1 MISKEERE
9 NKDMILAIRIK
20 RVFDYIE
27 DEIKEKGEISQ
38 FKEDVLYIIHEL
50 LERQLSKDELT
61 ACEIVVK
68 NRKAMIQVEKEKRTQ
83 EYIQQLENKQQKVI
97 DLIFQYGQID
107 GEHHKTWVIDQIIR
121 ILLEEQ
127 YDKWVK
133 EYEEDD
139 YTWKTGIAP

>member
-1 MISKEERE
+1 MISKEEIE

-97 DLIFQYGQID
+97 EKLKKDKKKNNELEFIPLQVEKAYNNYYKLGKID
-107 GEHHKTWVIDQIIR
+107 EIDEILEIMRGE
-121 ILLEEQ
+121 
-127 YDKWVK
+127 
-133 EYEEDD
+133 
-139 YTWKTGIAP
+139 

>member
-1 MISKEERE
+1 MISKEEIE

-97 DLIFQYGQID
+97 EKLKKDKKKNNELEFIPLQVEKAYNNYYKLGKID
-107 GEHHKTWVIDQIIR
+107 EIDEILEIMRGEER
-121 ILLEEQ
+121 C
-127 YDKWVK
+127 
-133 EYEEDD
+133 
-139 YTWKTGIAP
+139 

>member
-1 MISKEERE
+1 MEEIE

-61 ACEIVVK
+61 ACEIVMK
-68 NRKAMIQVEKEKRTQ
+68 NREAMIQVEKEKRTQ

-97 DLIFQYGQID
+97 EKLKKDKKKNNELEFIPLQVEKAYNNYYKLGKID
-107 GEHHKTWVIDQIIR
+107 EIDEILEIMRGE
-121 ILLEEQ
+121 
-127 YDKWVK
+127 
-133 EYEEDD
+133 
-139 YTWKTGIAP
+139 

>member
-1 MISKEERE
+1 MISKEEIE

-97 DLIFQYGQID
+97 EKLKKDKKKNNELEFIPLQVEKAYNNYYKLGKID
-107 GEHHKTWVIDQIIR
+107 EIDEILEIMRGE
-121 ILLEEQ
+121 E
-127 YDKWVK
+127 
-133 EYEEDD
+133 
-139 YTWKTGIAP
+139 

>member
-1 MISKEERE
+1 MISKEEIE

-61 ACEIVVK
+61 ACEIVMK
-68 NRKAMIQVEKEKRTQ
+68 NREAMIQVEKEKRTQ

-97 DLIFQYGQID
+97 EKLKKDKKKNNELEFIPLQVEKAYNNYYKLGKID
-107 GEHHKTWVIDQIIR
+107 EIDEILEIMRGE
-121 ILLEEQ
+121 
-127 YDKWVK
+127 
-133 EYEEDD
+133 
-139 YTWKTGIAP
+139 

>member
-1 MISKEERE
+1 MISKEEIE

-97 DLIFQYGQID
+97 EKLKKEKKKNNEIEFMPLQIEKAYNNYYKLGKID
-107 GEHHKTWVIDQIIR
+107 EIDEILEIMRGET
-121 ILLEEQ
+121 
-127 YDKWVK
+127 
-133 EYEEDD
+133 
-139 YTWKTGIAP
+139 

>member
-1 MISKEERE
+1 MISKEEIE

-97 DLIFQYGQID
+97 EKLKKDKKKNNELEFIPLQVEKAYNNYYKLGKID
-107 GEHHKTWVIDQIIR
+107 EIDEILEIMRGEER
-121 ILLEEQ
+121 
-127 YDKWVK
+127 
-133 EYEEDD
+133 
-139 YTWKTGIAP
+139 

>member
-1 MISKEERE
+1 MSKEEIE

-97 DLIFQYGQID
+97 EKLKKDKKKNNELEFIPLQVEKAYNNYYKLGKID
-107 GEHHKTWVIDQIIR
+107 EIDEILEIMRGE
-121 ILLEEQ
+121 
-127 YDKWVK
+127 
-133 EYEEDD
+133 
-139 YTWKTGIAP
+139 

>member
-1 MISKEERE
+1 MGEIE
-9 NKDMILAIRIK
+9 NEDMVLAIRIK

-97 DLIFQYGQID
+97 EKLKKDKKKNNELEFIPLQVEKAYNNYYKLGKID
-107 GEHHKTWVIDQIIR
+107 EIDEILEIMRGE
-121 ILLEEQ
+121 E
-127 YDKWVK
+127 
-133 EYEEDD
+133 
-139 YTWKTGIAP
+139 

>member
-1 MISKEERE
+1 MSEE
-9 NKDMILAIRIK
+9 I
-20 RVFDYIE
+20 
-27 DEIKEKGEISQ
+27 IKEKGEISQ

-97 DLIFQYGQID
+97 EKLKKDKKKNNELEFIPLQVEKAYNNYYKLGKID
-107 GEHHKTWVIDQIIR
+107 EIDEILEIMRGE
-121 ILLEEQ
+121 
-127 YDKWVK
+127 
-133 EYEEDD
+133 
-139 YTWKTGIAP
+139 

>member
-1 MISKEERE
+1 MISKEEIE

-83 EYIQQLENKQQKVI
+83 EYIQQLENKRQEVI
-97 DLIFQYGQID
+97 
-107 GEHHKTWVIDQIIR
+107 EK
-121 ILLEEQ
+121 LEEDIEQ
-127 YDKWVK
+127 SCCDGKYKGNFRKARWQDEYAK
-133 EYEEDD
+133 EILEMMRGKE
-139 YTWKTGIAP
+139 

>member
-1 MISKEERE
+1 MGEIE
-9 NKDMILAIRIK
+9 NEDMVLAIRIK

-27 DEIKEKGEISQ
+27 DEIKEKGKISQ

-61 ACEIVVK
+61 ACEIVMK

-97 DLIFQYGQID
+97 EKLKKDKKKNNELEFIPLQVEKAYNNYYKLGKID
-107 GEHHKTWVIDQIIR
+107 EIDEILEIMRGE
-121 ILLEEQ
+121 
-127 YDKWVK
+127 
-133 EYEEDD
+133 
-139 YTWKTGIAP
+139 

>member
-1 MISKEERE
+1 MISKEEIE

-97 DLIFQYGQID
+97 EKLKKDKKKNNELEFIPLQVEKAYNNYYKLGKID
-107 GEHHKTWVIDQIIR
+107 EIDEILEIMKGE
-121 ILLEEQ
+121 
-127 YDKWVK
+127 
-133 EYEEDD
+133 
-139 YTWKTGIAP
+139 